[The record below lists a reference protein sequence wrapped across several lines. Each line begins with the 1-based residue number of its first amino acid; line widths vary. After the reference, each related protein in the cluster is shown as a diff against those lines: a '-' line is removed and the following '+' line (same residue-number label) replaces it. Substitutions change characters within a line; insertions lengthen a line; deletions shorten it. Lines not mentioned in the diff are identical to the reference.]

1 MFSGLMSIA
10 CDAAAVGVAAAAA
23 AASASDVVPVAA
35 SASASDAVAA
45 AASASASDVVAVGDI
60 HHPMN
65 YSTLDF
71 ASNGGT
77 SPGLWS

>member
-23 AASASDVVPVAA
+23 AFASDVVPVAA
-35 SASASDAVAA
+35 SASDVVAA
-45 AASASASDVVAVGDI
+45 AVSASDVVAVGDI

-71 ASNGGT
+71 ASNGGA

>member
-23 AASASDVVPVAA
+23 AFASDVVPVAA
-35 SASASDAVAA
+35 SASDVVAA
-45 AASASASDVVAVGDI
+45 AVSASASASDVVAVGDI

-71 ASNGGT
+71 ASNGGA